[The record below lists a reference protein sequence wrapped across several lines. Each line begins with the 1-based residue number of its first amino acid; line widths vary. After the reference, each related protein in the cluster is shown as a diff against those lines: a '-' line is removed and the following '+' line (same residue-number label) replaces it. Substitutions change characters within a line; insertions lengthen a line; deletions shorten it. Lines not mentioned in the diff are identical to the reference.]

1 MMKGSV
7 APSRMP
13 ILVHASRENAKV
25 PQMSSPQER
34 QMKEHRQKVK
44 KEHDIMFPKVEEH
57 L

>member
-1 MMKGSV
+1 MMRGRV